1 MSDHAEM
8 LYLLSLDALRVEDP
22 VRAKILFD
30 AAEYLRFLETSLM
43 DEMDEMRDAF
53 TSRIAALETELE
65 SLRY

>member
-8 LYLLSLDALRVEDP
+8 LYLLSLDALRVEDS

-43 DEMDEMRDAF
+43 DEMDAMRDTF
-53 TSRIAALETELE
+53 TSKIAALETELE

>member
-22 VRAKILFD
+22 VRAQILFE

-43 DEMDEMRDAF
+43 DEMDAMRDTF
-53 TSRIAALETELE
+53 TSKIAALETELE